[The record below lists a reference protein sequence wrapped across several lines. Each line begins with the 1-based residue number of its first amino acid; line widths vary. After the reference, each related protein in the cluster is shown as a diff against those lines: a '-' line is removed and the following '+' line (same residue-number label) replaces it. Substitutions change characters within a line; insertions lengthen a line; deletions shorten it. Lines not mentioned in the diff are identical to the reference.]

1 MFLVKVTVLLT
12 VLTVIYKYIVA
23 AKLNNESIALKM
35 DIVLNNKYPAYYWVF
50 AIMVVLDMIGI
61 IYSVV
66 WFLFLR

>member
-12 VLTVIYKYIVA
+12 VLTVMYKYIVV
-23 AKLNNESIALKM
+23 AKLNNEPIAVKM
-35 DIVLNNKYPAYYWVF
+35 DIVLNDKYPAYLWVF
-50 AIMVVLDMIGI
+50 IIMVVLDMIGI